1 MKLGLI
7 HGLIPNIQKKSTID
21 FSSNRSYIFDIAL
34 NNSFCVVSG
43 SNHEL
48 NSYNYNNNSLI
59 FNGKLSYHN
68 DTITNLK
75 IHKDHFL
82 MSSSKDGRIAIW
94 DLRTSNRD
102 PSQILMGRT
111 LFLVSPFF

>member
-1 MKLGLI
+1 MKLDII
-7 HGLIPNIQKKSTID
+7 HGLIPNIQKKSSIN
-21 FSSNRSYIFDIAL
+21 FSSNRSYIFDIAF

-59 FNGKLSYHN
+59 FSGKSSYHN
-68 DTITNLK
+68 DTVTNLK

-111 LFLVSPFF
+111 LLFIFTVF